1 MKEATENLQQRTG
14 VGSPVRVALIG
25 AGPLSHPIAI
35 QIAASLPGITL
46 VAAADE
52 RLDAARRIV
61 TEAGLRIPRV
71 VESAF
76 GLQAAIRWQEPA
88 ITRNWQLLCES
99 PLIDAVIETAD
110 DPVLSRAIVRL
121 ATAAGKHVIP
131 TTGEWDHDRS
141 AARIEVVPLNADTDW
156 QPAPASRPRTLAP
169 DSEAPSPFP
178 AARA

>member
-76 GLQAAIRWQEPA
+76 GMQEEIRWKVSA
-88 ITRNWQLLCES
+88 ITRNWQQLSES
-99 PLIDAVIETAD
+99 PLIDEVMEKAD
-110 DPVLSRAIVRL
+110 YQVLSRTIVLL

-131 TTGEWDHDRS
+131 TTGEWDHDRY
-141 AARIEVVPLNADTDW
+141 AARIEVVQLNADTG
-156 QPAPASRPRTLAP
+156 QPAPAS
-169 DSEAPSPFP
+169 
-178 AARA
+178 